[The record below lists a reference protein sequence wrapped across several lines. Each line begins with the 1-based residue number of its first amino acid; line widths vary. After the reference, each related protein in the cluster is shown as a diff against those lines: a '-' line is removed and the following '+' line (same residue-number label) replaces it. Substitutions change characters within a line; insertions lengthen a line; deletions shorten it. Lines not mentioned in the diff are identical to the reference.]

1 MNNFMNKISHYLGQK
16 NMSHYPELYDKKNYT
31 TDLSYTIAVA
41 STAVIYETHNVPD
54 SINWKL
60 I

>member
-1 MNNFMNKISHYLGQK
+1 MNKISHYLGQK

-41 STAVIYETHNVPD
+41 STAVIYETYNVPD